1 MVNFPSKTRR
11 LPVRFSTPVLLAF
24 SFAVAVFAG
33 GCTPARMLTRAP
45 LTEDGAVYLYLQPIP
60 ADASKLSFALES
72 VSAIKENGGE
82 VPLSLRVSD
91 ISVRSVSRERLL
103 ATGELPPGRYKG
115 ISFKTK
121 TASLA
126 GTRDNAALQW
136 TEEPA
141 TVDIRFEV
149 YRKKAV
155 VLSLSF
161 LYEESLLGGVV
172 FSPRFAIVPAGKP
185 PREVLGYVVNRGSN
199 TVTVFNRLSGQVSDV
214 IPTGAAPCGIAI
226 ESVPRYRAY
235 VALSGEDAVE
245 VIDLLRGDVIDRIRL
260 RMGDRP
266 VELAL
271 TPDGNTL
278 LSVNAGSNTVSLI
291 DTVAREERDRFTVAN
306 GPRSIL
312 LDPTGRR
319 AFVFNTMG
327 SGITVIDV
335 PNRSVTATAATES
348 APLRGQ
354 FNRQGDRLY
363 VIHQWSPYLL
373 VIDPFTLSVIRKQ
386 YVGMGFQALTVDP
399 TYDRIYMARKGGNEV
414 QILDPFTLVSI
425 NFLGAGGEVNFMSVD
440 GQEKSLL
447 MLIPGKET
455 LRVTDLIRGAVRA
468 EVDVGEEPY
477 WVAVAGGR

>member
-1 MVNFPSKTRR
+1 MANFPGKIPRSRVKI
-11 LPVRFSTPVLLAF
+11 PVPVILFFSLLVTISAT
-24 SFAVAVFAG
+24 
-33 GCTPARMLTRAP
+33 GCTPARITARAP
-45 LTEDGAVYLYLQPIP
+45 LAEQGAVYLYLQPIP
-60 ADASKLSFALES
+60 ANAAKLSFTVERIAAVQED
-72 VSAIKENGGE
+72 GGE
-82 VPLSLRVSD
+82 VPLTLRVTE
-91 ISVRSVSRERLL
+91 ISTRSVSRERLL
-103 ATGELPPGRYKG
+103 ATGELPPGRYRG

-121 TASLA
+121 TASISGA
-126 GTRDNAALQW
+126 RDNAALQW
-136 TEEPA
+136 TEEPSPA
-141 TVDIRFEV
+141 EIRFTV
-149 YRKKAV
+149 YRQKAV
-155 VLSLSF
+155 VLSAAF
-161 LYEESLLGGVV
+161 RYEESLLGGVV
-172 FSPRFAIVPAGKP
+172 FTPRFAIVPAGKP
-185 PREVLGYVVNRGSN
+185 PREILGYVVNRGSN
-199 TVTVFNRLSGQVSDV
+199 AVTVFDRLSGQVSDV
-214 IPTGAAPCGIAI
+214 IPTGAAPGGIVVDSI
-226 ESVPRYRAY
+226 PRYRAY
-235 VALSGEDAVE
+235 VALSGDDAVE

-266 VELAL
+266 DELAL
-271 TPDGNTL
+271 TPDGRTL
-278 LSVNAGSNTVSLI
+278 LSVNTGSNTVSLI
-291 DTVAREERDRFTVAN
+291 DTVAREERDRITVAN

-312 LDPTGRR
+312 LDATGRR
-319 AFVFNTMG
+319 AYVFNTMG

-335 PNRSVTATAATES
+335 TNRIVASTIATES